1 MEPSLYIGLGVG
13 CAKMYYDHRQHVIN
27 DEHREDDLISSR
39 IKKYSLNIYN
49 NMSNNTPIEKQLE
62 DIIKVKLEQISDQ
75 VIGEQAT
82 DIIKD
87 DVIPVLKDFVL
98 DNIYPDE
105 KSDEEDKNDS
115 EHKIIDLIPKLSTN
129 KFRKSLIGFGKMK
142 INDIIRSVTPSRLS
156 HSETKEEIKLN
167 TDFEEFCH
175 KLIIFMVNEYK
186 NQDLENA
193 HLQKH
198 KEYTEK
204 LLLSLNAFA
213 NLNNDRRRRNK

>member
-1 MEPSLYIGLGVG
+1 M
-13 CAKMYYDHRQHVIN
+13 K
-27 DEHREDDLISSR
+27 
-39 IKKYSLNIYN
+39 
-49 NMSNNTPIEKQLE
+49 
-62 DIIKVKLEQISDQ
+62 
-75 VIGEQAT
+75 
-82 DIIKD
+82 
-87 DVIPVLKDFVL
+87 
-98 DNIYPDE
+98 
-105 KSDEEDKNDS
+105 KSDEEDKNDT

-175 KLIIFMVNEYK
+175 KLIIFMVDEYK

-204 LLLSLNAFA
+204 LIQSLNGFA
-213 NLNNDRRRRNK
+213 NVERRKRNK